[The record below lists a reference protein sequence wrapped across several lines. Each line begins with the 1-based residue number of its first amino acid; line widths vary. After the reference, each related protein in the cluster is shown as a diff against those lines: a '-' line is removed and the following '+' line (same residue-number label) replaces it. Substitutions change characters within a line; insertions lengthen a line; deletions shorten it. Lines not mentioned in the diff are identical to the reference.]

1 MDEKSLMEEIL
12 GIRSKKN
19 RGETLLFEDESEKRS
34 KSDKNIE
41 NEEKEKDKE
50 KDNLKKENNKKEK
63 TKKNKKKSHKFFK
76 LNKNNEE
83 KEISKKEKQIKKEKE
98 AEELL
103 EKAKKMLKIASDIKS
118 KKRFFSPFIYAGD
131 TVEKIMTDVILALLP
146 SILVSIFLCGIK
158 SFLLILIS
166 VISTVLTEKIITA
179 VFFKKEKEKDSI
191 KDLSA
196 VVTGIIFSLMLPAFV
211 PYYFAIFGGACAV
224 IFGKMLYGGLGKNLY
239 NPAVVGKF
247 FVLIFF
253 EKVFLKFKLLNTNFQ
268 ILNLKIFRNILDSP
282 FTKFLD
288 SLILSQ
294 SNSIGTFS
302 GLALILGGIYLTMKK
317 RISLFTP
324 LSFFLLM
331 SILSFFVPE
340 ISKIPIGEILLVG
353 IFMATDMPTTPVFS
367 IGKIYFGIMMAL
379 VTSIFLSQKI
389 ENEVLFYAIII
400 LNSFTPLINRVLR
413 PVAFG
418 RNVKIEIIKQFLQLI
433 VLTFLIIVAT
443 IILINLCNFRL
454 FKYLIY
460 IYGIIMV
467 IFAFIFLKND

>member
-1 MDEKSLMEEIL
+1 M
-12 GIRSKKN
+12 
-19 RGETLLFEDESEKRS
+19 
-34 KSDKNIE
+34 
-41 NEEKEKDKE
+41 
-50 KDNLKKENNKKEK
+50 
-63 TKKNKKKSHKFFK
+63 
-76 LNKNNEE
+76 
-83 KEISKKEKQIKKEKE
+83 
-98 AEELL
+98 

-118 KKRFFSPFIYAGD
+118 KKRFFSPFIYASD

-179 VFFKKEKEKDSI
+179 VFFKKEKDSI

-196 VVTGIIFSLMLPAFV
+196 VVTGIILSLTLPSFV

-224 IFGKMLYGGLGKNLY
+224 IFGKILYGGLGKNLY
-239 NPAVVGKF
+239 NPAIIGKF

-253 EKVFLKFKLLNTNFQ
+253 EKVFLKFKLSNTNFQ

-367 IGKIYFGIMMAL
+367 IGKIYFGIMIAL

-389 ENEVLFYAIII
+389 ENEVLFYGIII

>member
-41 NEEKEKDKE
+41 NEEEEKEKE

-83 KEISKKEKQIKKEKE
+83 KDISKKEKQIKKEKE

-118 KKRFFSPFIYAGD
+118 KKRFFSPFIYASD

-158 SFLLILIS
+158 SLLLILIS

-179 VFFKKEKEKDSI
+179 VFLKKEKNPI
-191 KDLSA
+191 KDFSA
-196 VVTGIIFSLMLPAFV
+196 VVTGIIFSLMLPSFV

-253 EKVFLKFKLLNTNFQ
+253 EKVFLKFKLSNTNFQ

-302 GLALILGGIYLTMKK
+302 GLALILGGIYLTIKK

-418 RNVKIEIIKQFLQLI
+418 RNVKIEAIKQFLQLI

>member
-34 KSDKNIE
+34 KSDENIE
-41 NEEKEKDKE
+41 NEEEEKEKEKD
-50 KDNLKKENNKKEK
+50 NNKKEK

-83 KEISKKEKQIKKEKE
+83 KDISKKEKQIKKEKE
-98 AEELL
+98 AKELL

-118 KKRFFSPFIYAGD
+118 KKRFFSPFIYASD

-146 SILVSIFLCGIK
+146 AILVSIFLCGIK
-158 SFLLILIS
+158 SLLLILIS

-179 VFFKKEKEKDSI
+179 VFFKKEKDSI

-253 EKVFLKFKLLNTNFQ
+253 EKVFLKFKLSNTNFQ

>member
-41 NEEKEKDKE
+41 NEEEEKE

-63 TKKNKKKSHKFFK
+63 TKKKSHKFFK

-118 KKRFFSPFIYAGD
+118 KKRFFSPFIYASD

-146 SILVSIFLCGIK
+146 AILVSIFLCGIK
-158 SFLLILIS
+158 SLLLILIS
-166 VISTVLTEKIITA
+166 VVSTVLTEKIITA
-179 VFFKKEKEKDSI
+179 VFFKKEKDSI

-253 EKVFLKFKLLNTNFQ
+253 EKVFLKFKLSNTNFQ

-302 GLALILGGIYLTMKK
+302 GLALILGGIYLAMKK

-367 IGKIYFGIMMAL
+367 IGKLYFGIMMAL
-379 VTSIFLSQKI
+379 VTSIFSSQKI
-389 ENEVLFYAIII
+389 ENEALFYAIII

>member
-41 NEEKEKDKE
+41 NEEEEKEKE

-76 LNKNNEE
+76 LNKKNQE
-83 KEISKKEKQIKKEKE
+83 KEVSKKEKQIKKEKE

-118 KKRFFSPFIYAGD
+118 KKRFFSPFIYASD

-179 VFFKKEKEKDSI
+179 VFFKKEKDSI

-196 VVTGIIFSLMLPAFV
+196 VVTGIILSLTLPSFV

-224 IFGKMLYGGLGKNLY
+224 IFGKILYGGLGKNLY
-239 NPAVVGKF
+239 NPAIIGKF

-253 EKVFLKFKLLNTNFQ
+253 EKVFLKFKLSNTNFQ

-367 IGKIYFGIMMAL
+367 IGKIYFGIMIAL

-389 ENEVLFYAIII
+389 ENEVLFYGIII

>member
-34 KSDKNIE
+34 NSDENTE
-41 NEEKEKDKE
+41 NEEEKKEKE

-158 SFLLILIS
+158 SLLLILIS

-179 VFFKKEKEKDSI
+179 VFFKKEKDSI

-253 EKVFLKFKLLNTNFQ
+253 EKIFLKFKLSNINFQ

-302 GLALILGGIYLTMKK
+302 GLALILGGIYLAIKK

>member
-19 RGETLLFEDESEKRS
+19 RGETFLFEDESEKRS

-41 NEEKEKDKE
+41 NEEEEKEKE
-50 KDNLKKENNKKEK
+50 KDNLKKENKKI
-63 TKKNKKKSHKFFK
+63 KKNHKFFK

-118 KKRFFSPFIYAGD
+118 KKRFFSPFIYASD

-179 VFFKKEKEKDSI
+179 VFFKKEKDSI

-253 EKVFLKFKLLNTNFQ
+253 EKVFLKFKLSNTNFQ

-302 GLALILGGIYLTMKK
+302 GLALILGGIYLAIKK

>member
-34 KSDKNIE
+34 KSDENIE
-41 NEEKEKDKE
+41 NEEEEKE

-98 AEELL
+98 AKELL

-118 KKRFFSPFIYAGD
+118 KKRFFSPFIYASD

-179 VFFKKEKEKDSI
+179 VFFKKEKDSI

-196 VVTGIIFSLMLPAFV
+196 VVTGIILSLTLPSFV

-224 IFGKMLYGGLGKNLY
+224 IFGKILYGGLGKNLY

-253 EKVFLKFKLLNTNFQ
+253 EKVFLKFKLSNINFQ

>member
-19 RGETLLFEDESEKRS
+19 RGETLLFEDESEKRF
-34 KSDKNIE
+34 KSDENIE
-41 NEEKEKDKE
+41 NEEKEKEKE

-63 TKKNKKKSHKFFK
+63 TKKKSHKFFK

-98 AEELL
+98 AKELL

-118 KKRFFSPFIYAGD
+118 KKRFFSPFIYASD

-179 VFFKKEKEKDSI
+179 VFLKKEKNSI
-191 KDLSA
+191 KDFSA
-196 VVTGIIFSLMLPAFV
+196 VVTGIIFSLTLPVFV

-224 IFGKMLYGGLGKNLY
+224 IFGKILYGGLGKNLY
-239 NPAVVGKF
+239 NPAAVGKF

-253 EKVFLKFKLLNTNFQ
+253 EKIFLKFKLSNTNFQ

-302 GLALILGGIYLTMKK
+302 GLALILGGIYLAIKK

>member
-34 KSDKNIE
+34 KSDENIE
-41 NEEKEKDKE
+41 NEEEEKEKE

-118 KKRFFSPFIYAGD
+118 KKRFFSPFIYASD

-146 SILVSIFLCGIK
+146 AILVSIFLCGIK
-158 SFLLILIS
+158 SLLLILIS
-166 VISTVLTEKIITA
+166 VISTVLTEKIITV
-179 VFFKKEKEKDSI
+179 VFFKKEKNSI

-196 VVTGIIFSLMLPAFV
+196 VVTGIIFSLTLPVFV

-224 IFGKMLYGGLGKNLY
+224 IFGKILYGGLGKNLY
-239 NPAVVGKF
+239 NPAVIGKF

-253 EKVFLKFKLLNTNFQ
+253 EKVFLKFKLSNTNFQ

-302 GLALILGGIYLTMKK
+302 GLALILGGIYLAMKK

-433 VLTFLIIVAT
+433 LLTFLIIVAT

>member
-41 NEEKEKDKE
+41 NEEEEKEKE

-63 TKKNKKKSHKFFK
+63 TKKKSHKFFK

-98 AEELL
+98 EEELL

-118 KKRFFSPFIYAGD
+118 KKRFFSPFIYASD

-146 SILVSIFLCGIK
+146 AILVSIFLCGIK
-158 SFLLILIS
+158 SLLLILIS
-166 VISTVLTEKIITA
+166 VVSTVLTEKIITA
-179 VFFKKEKEKDSI
+179 VFFKKEKDSI

-196 VVTGIIFSLMLPAFV
+196 VVTGIILSLTLPSFV

-224 IFGKMLYGGLGKNLY
+224 IFGKILYGGLGKNLY

-253 EKVFLKFKLLNTNFQ
+253 EKVFLKFKLSNINFQ

-302 GLALILGGIYLTMKK
+302 GLTLILGGIYLAIKK

>member
-41 NEEKEKDKE
+41 NEEEEKEKE

-63 TKKNKKKSHKFFK
+63 TKKKSHKFFK

-118 KKRFFSPFIYAGD
+118 KKRFFSPFIYASD

-146 SILVSIFLCGIK
+146 AILVSIFLCGIK
-158 SFLLILIS
+158 SLLLILIS

-179 VFFKKEKEKDSI
+179 VFFKKEKDSI

-239 NPAVVGKF
+239 NPAVIGKF

-253 EKVFLKFKLLNTNFQ
+253 EKVFLKFKLSNINFQ

-331 SILSFFVPE
+331 EILLFFVPE

-367 IGKIYFGIMMAL
+367 IGKLYFGIMMAL
-379 VTSIFLSQKI
+379 VTSIFSSQKI
-389 ENEVLFYAIII
+389 ENEALFYAIII

>member
-34 KSDKNIE
+34 KSDENIE
-41 NEEKEKDKE
+41 NEEKEKEKE

-63 TKKNKKKSHKFFK
+63 TKKKSHKFFK

-179 VFFKKEKEKDSI
+179 VFFKKEKDSI

-196 VVTGIIFSLMLPAFV
+196 VVTGIILSLTLPSFV

-224 IFGKMLYGGLGKNLY
+224 IFGKILYGGLGKNLY
-239 NPAVVGKF
+239 NPAIIGKF

-253 EKVFLKFKLLNTNFQ
+253 EKVFLKFKLSNTNFQ

-302 GLALILGGIYLTMKK
+302 GLALILGGIYLAIKK

-433 VLTFLIIVAT
+433 VLTFLIVVTTA
-443 IILINLCNFRL
+443 ILINLCNFGL

>member
-41 NEEKEKDKE
+41 NEEEEKE

-118 KKRFFSPFIYAGD
+118 KKRFFSPFIYASD

-179 VFFKKEKEKDSI
+179 VFFKKEKDSI

-196 VVTGIIFSLMLPAFV
+196 VVTGIILSLTLPSFV

-239 NPAVVGKF
+239 NPAVIGKF

-253 EKVFLKFKLLNTNFQ
+253 EKVFLKFKLSNTNFQ

>member
-41 NEEKEKDKE
+41 NEEKEKD
-50 KDNLKKENNKKEK
+50 NLKKENNKKEK
-63 TKKNKKKSHKFFK
+63 TKKKSHKFFK

-118 KKRFFSPFIYAGD
+118 KKRFFSPFIYASD

-146 SILVSIFLCGIK
+146 AILVSIFLCGIK

-166 VISTVLTEKIITA
+166 VVSTVLTEKIITA
-179 VFFKKEKEKDSI
+179 VFFKKEKDSI

-239 NPAVVGKF
+239 NPAVIGKF

-253 EKVFLKFKLLNTNFQ
+253 EKVFLKFKLSNTNFQ

-302 GLALILGGIYLTMKK
+302 GLALILGGIYLAIKK

>member
-41 NEEKEKDKE
+41 NEEEEKEKE

-118 KKRFFSPFIYAGD
+118 KKRFFSPFIYASD

-179 VFFKKEKEKDSI
+179 VFFKKEKDSI

-196 VVTGIIFSLMLPAFV
+196 VVTGIILSLTLPSFV

-253 EKVFLKFKLLNTNFQ
+253 EKIFLKFKLSNTNFQ

-302 GLALILGGIYLTMKK
+302 GMALIFGGIYLVIKK

-331 SILSFFVPE
+331 EILLFFVPE

>member
-41 NEEKEKDKE
+41 NEEEEKEKE

-118 KKRFFSPFIYAGD
+118 KKRFFSPFIYASD

-179 VFFKKEKEKDSI
+179 VFFKKEKDSI

-196 VVTGIIFSLMLPAFV
+196 VVTGIILSLTLPSFV

-224 IFGKMLYGGLGKNLY
+224 IFGKILYGGLGKNLY

-253 EKVFLKFKLLNTNFQ
+253 EKVFLKFKLSNINFQ

-302 GLALILGGIYLTMKK
+302 GLALILGGIYLAIKK

>member
-34 KSDKNIE
+34 KSDENIE
-41 NEEKEKDKE
+41 NEEKEKE

-63 TKKNKKKSHKFFK
+63 TKKKSHKFFK

-118 KKRFFSPFIYAGD
+118 KKRFFSPFIYASD

-179 VFFKKEKEKDSI
+179 VFFKKEKDSI

-196 VVTGIIFSLMLPAFV
+196 VVTGIILSLTLPSFV

-253 EKVFLKFKLLNTNFQ
+253 EKVFLKFKLSNTNFQ

-302 GLALILGGIYLTMKK
+302 GLALILGGIYLAIKK

-389 ENEVLFYAIII
+389 ENEVLFYGIII

>member
-41 NEEKEKDKE
+41 NEEEEKEKE

-83 KEISKKEKQIKKEKE
+83 KDISKKEKQIKKEKE

-118 KKRFFSPFIYAGD
+118 KKRFFSPFIYASD

-158 SFLLILIS
+158 SLLLILIS

-179 VFFKKEKEKDSI
+179 VFLKKEKNSI
-191 KDLSA
+191 KDFSA
-196 VVTGIIFSLMLPAFV
+196 VVTGIIFSLTLPAFV

-253 EKVFLKFKLLNTNFQ
+253 EKVFLKFKLSNTNFQ

-418 RNVKIEIIKQFLQLI
+418 RNVKIEAIKQFLQLI